1 MVATTLP
8 FSMSHF
14 PTTCLLQLSH
24 WHLPSLLCD
33 KLGCKPMFLLAIVCF
48 ATAMPQSLVLIDSN
62 KWGIIIPIKVGK
74 NPLFSSMMPLAIA
87 SSAFL
92 HWDHLEE
99 CTYLVLVRHARCH
112 TGNGPFLNDVDLL
125 VELSAM
131 LVSVPLASFALILHL
146 GDDLAGL
153 ITLLASSVGAHKM
166 FPAGKVSLAVTLES
180 LALLG
185 NKIALTQGILE
196 CNSC

>member
-1 MVATTLP
+1 M
-8 FSMSHF
+8 
-14 PTTCLLQLSH
+14 
-24 WHLPSLLCD
+24 
-33 KLGCKPMFLLAIVCF
+33 G
-48 ATAMPQSLVLIDSN
+48 N
-62 KWGIIIPIKVGK
+62 N
-74 NPLFSSMMPLAIA
+74 NPNQGGENLLFSSMMPLAIT

-99 CTYLVLVRHARCH
+99 CTYSVLVRHARCH
-112 TGNGPFLNDVDLL
+112 TNNGPFLNDADLL
-125 VELSAM
+125 VGLSAM

-166 FPAGKVSLAVTLES
+166 FPAGKVRLIVTLES

-185 NKIALTQGILE
+185 NKMALTQGILE

>member
-1 MVATTLP
+1 MIATTLP

-48 ATAMPQSLVLIDSN
+48 ATAMPHSLVLIDNN
-62 KWGIIIPIKVGK
+62 KWGIIIPIKVEK
-74 NPLFSSMMPLAIA
+74 NPLFSSMMSLAIA

-99 CTYLVLVRHARCH
+99 RTYWSLLDMCDAIPAMAHFSMMLTCWWNLAQCYCLSSTGKFCSH
-112 TGNGPFLNDVDLL
+112 T
-125 VELSAM
+125 
-131 LVSVPLASFALILHL
+131 ASWR
-146 GDDLAGL
+146 
-153 ITLLASSVGAHKM
+153 
-166 FPAGKVSLAVTLES
+166 
-180 LALLG
+180 
-185 NKIALTQGILE
+185 
-196 CNSC
+196 